1 MSSIRPYDDPD
12 RPREMLDPALAE
24 AALRRMRQAAHG
36 NGIDPRSISMTHLDG
51 ETLHFEGR
59 SLFEIK
65 ATLAEKSLPGKETQG
80 EICTSASDM
89 RGKIQQTIARSTIS
103 RDMLTMASDFLEKRK
118 DKGFAVNNL
127 VVKLDRLNKTFIFY
141 NSCTSCTA
149 GHINCMQCQGAGLIN
164 CIKCRGHRTIVC
176 PMCRGTKTSRQP
188 NGSTGTCRKCN
199 GHGES
204 QCSFC
209 RAQGKTK
216 CAACSGTGQAACQKC
231 HSTGVISDIG
241 HVTFEGRT
249 RCTFDPE
256 PLPPELPKLIL
267 QTGPA
272 LAANAHA
279 DIAILRER
287 EQDIARQELETTE
300 RLQVKDE
307 LIVPYYI
314 RLPYADIGFQIGDGA
329 ELRGKLFG
337 LHPRLLNFPPFLE
350 QPLAPGMDRMQQAAD
365 NLNVRSNVMEAIR
378 YRVLGDAL
386 VAVATLPVKKAAIQM
401 RKKWSLGLR
410 QDSID
415 TIVLRTRIA
424 FANLTKIPRLTG
436 LLMGLAAAGAGYAAY
451 LLERPNLV
459 MLHPYA
465 LAALDV
471 VAVGV
476 GAYMG
481 TLASQMNIKRSVR
494 GVFAKIMP
502 PDQIRTIMPR
512 AGSVAVLSVIGSVIL
527 FCAVTGGVYA
537 AGRPAPFW
545 AMPALNAVFS
555 QAVTG

>member
-1 MSSIRPYDDPD
+1 
-12 RPREMLDPALAE
+12 MLDPALAE

-80 EICTSASDM
+80 EICTSASDL

-118 DKGFAVNNL
+118 DKGFAVNDL
-127 VVKLDRLNKTFIFY
+127 VVKLDRLNKVFIFY
-141 NSCTSCTA
+141 NSCTTCTA
-149 GHINCMQCQGAGLIN
+149 GHINCIQCQGAGLIN

-176 PMCRGTKTSRQP
+176 PMCRGTKVSRQP

-204 QCSFC
+204 QCTFC
-209 RAQGKTK
+209 RAQGKTR
-216 CAACSGTGQAACQKC
+216 CAACSGTGHAPCQKC
-231 HSTGVISDIG
+231 HSTGIISDIG
-241 HVTFEGRT
+241 YVTFEGRT

-256 PLPPELPKLIL
+256 PLPPELPKLLL

-272 LAANAHA
+272 LAADKHA
-279 DIAILRER
+279 DVAILRER

-300 RLQVKDE
+300 KLQVKDE

-314 RLPYADIGFQIGDGA
+314 RLPYADIGFKIGDGA

-337 LHPRLLNFPPFLE
+337 LHPRLLNIPPFLE
-350 QPLAPGMDRMQQAAD
+350 QPLAPGIDRMQQAAD

-386 VAVATLPVKKAAIQM
+386 VAVATLPVKKAAIRM

-410 QDSID
+410 QDSLD
-415 TIVLRTRIA
+415 TIVLRTRAA

-436 LLMGLAAAGAGYAAY
+436 LLMGLATAGAGYAAY
-451 LLERPNLV
+451 LLERPNLA

-465 LAALDV
+465 LVALDIV
-471 VAVGV
+471 VV
-476 GAYMG
+476 GAGAFLG
-481 TLASQMNIKRSVR
+481 TLASQINIKRSVR
-494 GVFAKIMP
+494 SVFAKIMP
-502 PDQIRTIMPR
+502 PDQIRTITPR
-512 AGSVAVLSVIGSVIL
+512 AGSVAILSAIGSTIL
-527 FCAVTGGVYA
+527 FCMVIAGIYA
-537 AGRPAPFW
+537 AGHPAPFW
-545 AMPALNAVFS
+545 AMPALKAVFS
-555 QAVTG
+555 QVVAG